1 VLRDFFICISIEK
14 EVKKMPTE
22 KKAKSIDKLET
33 EIGKANISIL
43 TDYRGLK
50 TPEINGL
57 RRKLQDVNGDYK
69 VVKNTLAIKAA
80 EKLNRTDIT
89 GSFAGPT
96 AVVFGYGDISVT
108 AKTFADHVRTSKMN
122 LVVKG
127 GFLSNQVITPAQVTA
142 IAALPPREVLI
153 GKVVGSIKSPLYM
166 LAGVLS
172 GPVRGL
178 QNVLTARIKQMEANN

>member
-1 VLRDFFICISIEK
+1 
-14 EVKKMPTE
+14 MPTE
-22 KKAKSIDKLET
+22 KKAQSIDRLEQ
-33 EIGKANISIL
+33 ELAKANIGIL

-69 VVKNTLAIKAA
+69 VVKNTLVRKAA
-80 EKLNRTDIT
+80 EKLNRTEIT
-89 GSFAGPT
+89 GSFEGPT
-96 AVVFGYGDISVT
+96 AIAFGYGDISQL
-108 AKTFADHVRTSKMN
+108 AKTFSDHVRTSKMN
-122 LVVKG
+122 LSVKG
-127 GFLSNQVITPAQVTA
+127 GFLSNQLLTPADITA
-142 IAALPPREVLI
+142 IAALPPKEVLI

-172 GPVRGL
+172 GPIRGL

>member
-1 VLRDFFICISIEK
+1 
-14 EVKKMPTE
+14 MPTE
-22 KKAKSIDKLET
+22 KKAKSIDRLEQ
-33 EIGKANISIL
+33 ELSKANIGIL

-57 RRKLQDVNGDYK
+57 RRKLQDINGDYK
-69 VVKNTLAIKAA
+69 VVKNTLVRKAA
-80 EKLNRTDIT
+80 EKLDRADKT
-89 GSFAGPT
+89 GTFQGPT
-96 AVVFGYGDISVT
+96 AIAFGYGDISQT
-108 AKTFADHVRTSKMN
+108 AKVFSDHVRTAKMN

-127 GFLSNQVITPAQVTA
+127 GFLSHQLLTPADITA
-142 IAALPPREVLI
+142 IAALPPKEVLI
-153 GKVVGSIKSPLYM
+153 AKVVGSIKSPLYM

>member
-1 VLRDFFICISIEK
+1 
-14 EVKKMPTE
+14 MPTE
-22 KKAKSIDKLET
+22 KKAQSIDRLET
-33 EIGKANISIL
+33 EIDKAQISIL

-57 RRKLQDVNGDYK
+57 RKKLQDVNGDFK

-80 EKLNRTDIT
+80 ERLNRKEIT
-89 GSFAGPT
+89 GSFEGPT
-96 AVVFGYGDISVT
+96 AVVFGYGDISQT
-108 AKTFADHVRTSKMN
+108 AKVFTDHVRTAKMN

-127 GFLSNQVITPAQVTA
+127 GFLSNQLLTPKDITA
-142 IAALPPREVLI
+142 IAALPSKDVLI

-178 QNVLTARIKQMEANN
+178 QNVLNARIKQMEANN

>member
-1 VLRDFFICISIEK
+1 
-14 EVKKMPTE
+14 MPTE
-22 KKAKSIDKLET
+22 KKAQSIERLEK
-33 EIGKANISIL
+33 ELAKANIGIL

-69 VVKNTLAIKAA
+69 VVKNTLLRKAA
-80 EKLNRTDIT
+80 EKLNRSETT
-89 GSFAGPT
+89 GQFEGPT
-96 AVVFGYGDISVT
+96 AIAFGYGDISQL
-108 AKTFADHVRTSKMN
+108 AKTFSDHVRTSKMS

-127 GFLSNQVITPAQVTA
+127 GFLSNQSLTLADVTT
-142 IAALPPREVLI
+142 IAALPPKEVLI

>member
-1 VLRDFFICISIEK
+1 
-14 EVKKMPTE
+14 MPTE
-22 KKAKSIDKLET
+22 KKAQSIDRLEK
-33 EIGKANISIL
+33 ELSKANIGIL

-69 VVKNTLAIKAA
+69 VVKNTLVRKAA
-80 EKLNRTDIT
+80 EKLNRTETT
-89 GSFAGPT
+89 GSFEGPT
-96 AVVFGYGDISVT
+96 AIAFGYGDISQL
-108 AKTFADHVRTSKMN
+108 AKTFSDHVRTSKMN

-127 GFLSNQVITPAQVTA
+127 GFLSNRLLTPADVTT

-153 GKVVGSIKSPLYM
+153 GRVVGGIKSPLYM

-178 QNVLTARIKQMEANN
+178 QNVLQARIKQMEANN